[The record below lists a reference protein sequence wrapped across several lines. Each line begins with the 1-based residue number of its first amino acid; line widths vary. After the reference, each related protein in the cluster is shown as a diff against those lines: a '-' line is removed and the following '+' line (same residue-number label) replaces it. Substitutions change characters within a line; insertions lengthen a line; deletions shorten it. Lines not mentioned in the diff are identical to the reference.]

1 MKLNDFVHKKPI
13 VRQSSTQFIIENE
26 AKEQKYQDQIN
37 ALDLELG
44 RYKNLEAERDL
55 AIRKLE
61 VEKDKARTLEQENS
75 NLSQEIISLKTT
87 IANQEEFLEK
97 IPHVEEE
104 ARAAKG
110 QLSDKQNELNSIVEK
125 SMEQS
130 RRLSALGSQ
139 VDSLMSE
146 NKQLSFDNVQF
157 KADKVSAE
165 EERKQV
171 LEQNQKIETFAN
183 ETSKINKEVRKQN
196 KELRDEVTYWE
207 KEAQDVALQLEKALE
222 IEQTLRGWITKLEL
236 EEATNKTITGGL
248 DKNLVAIKET
258 VKEMGI
264 TIEGLVKENNYLRGI
279 NREFRKHLSKPRYM
293 SMGAIAR
300 KEGFKM
306 PQGKENI
313 RTKYLGNASPTLLK
327 FKAKEEDSDAR

>member
-1 MKLNDFVHKKPI
+1 
-13 VRQSSTQFIIENE
+13 
-26 AKEQKYQDQIN
+26 
-37 ALDLELG
+37 
-44 RYKNLEAERDL
+44 
-55 AIRKLE
+55 
-61 VEKDKARTLEQENS
+61 
-75 NLSQEIISLKTT
+75 
-87 IANQEEFLEK
+87 
-97 IPHVEEE
+97 
-104 ARAAKG
+104 
-110 QLSDKQNELNSIVEK
+110 
-125 SMEQS
+125 MEQS

-171 LEQNQKIETFAN
+171 LEQNTNLETFAN

-207 KEAQDVALQLEKALE
+207 KEAKDISVQLEQALTVE
-222 IEQTLRGWITKLEL
+222 NKLRTWVTKLEN
-236 EEATNKTITGGL
+236 EDATNQTIKGGL
-248 DKNLVAIKET
+248 NKNIVEMKET
-258 VKEMGI
+258 VKEMG
-264 TIEGLVKENNYLRGI
+264 TVIEGLVKENNYLRSM

-327 FKAKEEDSDAR
+327 FKAK

>member
-1 MKLNDFVHKKPI
+1 MKLNDFVHKKPV
-13 VRQSSTQFIIENE
+13 VRQSSTQFVIENE

-55 AIRKLE
+55 AIRRLE
-61 VEKDKARTLEQENS
+61 VEKDKVRTLEQENS
-75 NLSQEIISLKTT
+75 NISQEVTSLKTT
-87 IANQEEFLEK
+87 IANQDEFLEK
-97 IPHVEEE
+97 VPHIEEE
-104 ARAAKG
+104 ARSAKG
-110 QLSDKQNELNSIVEK
+110 QLSNKQNELNNSLDIA
-125 SMEQS
+125 MEQS
-130 RRLSALGSQ
+130 KTLSTLGNQ
-139 VDSLMSE
+139 VESLKNE
-146 NKQLSFDNVQF
+146 NQQLGFDNVQF
-157 KADKVSAE
+157 KADKISAE

-196 KELRDEVTYWE
+196 KELRDTVTYWE
-207 KEAQDVALQLEKALE
+207 KEAQDVAIQLEKALE
-222 IEQTLRGWITKLEL
+222 IEQTLRGWVTKLEF
-236 EEATNKTITGGL
+236 EEATNKTIKGGL

-258 VKEMGI
+258 VKEMGT

-293 SMGAIAR
+293 SMGSIAR

-327 FKAKEEDSDAR
+327 FKAKEEDSNAR

>member
-1 MKLNDFVHKKPI
+1 MKLNDFVHKKPVI
-13 VRQSSTQFIIENE
+13 RQSSTQFVIENE

-44 RYKNLEAERDL
+44 HYKNLEAERDL
-55 AIRKLE
+55 AIRRLE
-61 VEKDKARTLEQENS
+61 VEKDKVRTLEQENS
-75 NLSQEIISLKTT
+75 NLSQEVSSLKTT
-87 IANQEEFLEK
+87 ITNQDEFLER
-97 IPHVEEE
+97 IPTIEEE
-104 ARAAKG
+104 ARTAKG
-110 QLSDKQNELNSIVEK
+110 QLSDKQNELNSLLEN

-171 LEQNQKIETFAN
+171 LEQNTNLETFAN

-207 KEAQDVALQLEKALE
+207 KEAKDISVQLEQALTVE
-222 IEQTLRGWITKLEL
+222 NKLRTWVTKLEN
-236 EEATNKTITGGL
+236 EDATNQTIKGGL
-248 DKNLVAIKET
+248 NKNIVEMKET
-258 VKEMGI
+258 VKEMG
-264 TIEGLVKENNYLRGI
+264 TVIEGLVKENNYLRSM

-327 FKAKEEDSDAR
+327 FKAKEEDSNGR